1 MQNELNEL
9 RHQVRTLKRVVYVAF
24 GLMLVGGLLAA
35 TSLQSVPDVIQAKR
49 FELVNNQGKVRAQIY
64 TLGGA
69 HLDDAVGGAR
79 LQMHNK
85 DGLSVI
91 EISSESSSG
100 SLNLFNH
107 KGKNVVSLL
116 TTSAGGNL
124 RVSNNEGKLGA
135 ALKARG
141 VGGSLEFRNK
151 DGQGVAAIFARDN
164 GDGRIQ
170 LGNNKG
176 EITSTLP

>member
-9 RHQVRTLKRVVYVAF
+9 RNQVRTLKRVVYGAF

-64 TLGGA
+64 TLGGT

-91 EISSESSSG
+91 EISSSAG
-100 SLNLFNH
+100 NLNLFNPD
-107 KGKNVVSLL
+107 GKKVVSI
-116 TTSAGGNL
+116 SPDAGGGSL
-124 RVSNNEGKLGA
+124 RVSNDEGQTCA
-135 ALKARG
+135 ELKARG